1 MILIVGAG
9 GRLGG
14 TVARRLLNAGKP
26 VRAMSRTPAK
36 LADLRAL
43 GAEVVAGDLRD
54 ADSLA
59 RACQGVDVVL
69 AAAHAFAKG
78 PAGNVPP
85 AVDDAGN
92 RQLIDAARVAGARH
106 FVLTSIHG
114 VRADHPV
121 DLFRCKY
128 SAEQHVRASGL
139 SYTILRPTAFME
151 LWTELV
157 GQPIVQRG
165 KAMIFGRGANPN
177 NFVAVDDVAR
187 FALLAIDDP
196 RARGRVIE
204 VGGPENL
211 TLLQFAATIER
222 VTGRAAS
229 KQHIPLPMM
238 RVLAALTRPINPAFS
253 RQVRSAIVMDTAD
266 MTFDPTATLTLFPME
281 LTPLERVVRAWYEHV
296 AAA

>member
-1 MILIVGAG
+1 VILIVGAG

-14 TVARRLLNAGKP
+14 AVARRLLHAGKP
-26 VRAMSRTPAK
+26 VRAMSRTPST
-36 LADLRAL
+36 LAELRAL
-43 GAEVVAGDLRD
+43 GADVVAGDLLD

-78 PAGNVPP
+78 PAGNVPL

-92 RQLIDAARVAGARH
+92 RRLIDAAHAAGVRH

-114 VRADHPV
+114 ARADHPV

-128 SAEQHVRASGL
+128 RAEEYLRASGL

-157 GQPIVQRG
+157 GQPIVRQG
-165 KAMIFGRGANPN
+165 KALIFGRGANPN
-177 NFVAVDDVAR
+177 NFVAVDDVVR
-187 FALLAIDDP
+187 YALLAIDDP
-196 RARGRVIE
+196 RARGRAIE
-204 VGGPENL
+204 IGGPENL

-238 RVLAALTRPINPAFS
+238 RVMAALTRPINPVFS
-253 RQVRSAIVMDTAD
+253 RQIRSAIVMDTAD
-266 MTFDPTATLTLFPME
+266 MTFDPAATLSLFPMQ
-281 LTPLERVVRAWYEHV
+281 LTPLERVVRTWYEHATV
-296 AAA
+296 A